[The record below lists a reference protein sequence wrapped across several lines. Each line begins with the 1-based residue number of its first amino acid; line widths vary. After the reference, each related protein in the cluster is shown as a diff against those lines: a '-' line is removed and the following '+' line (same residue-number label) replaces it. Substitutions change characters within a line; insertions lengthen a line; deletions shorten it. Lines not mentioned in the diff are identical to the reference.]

1 MTKRELIEALA
12 KKLGTTKRQAERF
25 LNGFSELVIDRVAKG
40 DKVSVTGFGVFD
52 LGKRAA
58 RRGVDPRT
66 QAEIK
71 IPAMKMPRFRAGKQL
86 KEAVRKTKG

>member
-1 MTKRELIEALA
+1 MTKREFIETLA
-12 KKLGTTKRQAERF
+12 KRAKISKRQAEN
-25 LNGFSELVIDRVAKG
+25 LIVEFSNIVIERVAKG
-40 DKVSVTGFGVFD
+40 EKVSITGFGVFD

-71 IPAMKMPRFRAGKQL
+71 IPAMKMPRFRAGKRL
-86 KEAVRKTKG
+86 KEAVRK

>member
-1 MTKRELIEALA
+1 MTKRELIEKLA
-12 KKLGTTKRQAERF
+12 KKNNVSKRKAETF
-25 LNGFSELVIDRVAKG
+25 LNSFSNLVMETVSKNQ
-40 DKVSVTGFGVFD
+40 KVSVTGFGVFD

-71 IPAMKMPRFRAGKQL
+71 IPAMKMPRFRAGKRF
-86 KEAVRKTKG
+86 KESVR

>member
-1 MTKRELIEALA
+1 MTKRELIEKLA
-12 KKLGTTKRQAERF
+12 KKNSVSKRKAETF
-25 LNGFSELVIDRVAKG
+25 LNSFSDLVMETVSKNQ
-40 DKVSVTGFGVFD
+40 KVSVTGFGVFD

-71 IPAMKMPRFRAGKQL
+71 IPAMKMPRFRAGKRF
-86 KEAVRKTKG
+86 KESVR

>member
-1 MTKRELIEALA
+1 MTKRQLVEEMS
-12 KKLGTTKRQAERF
+12 KRTKLSKRQAENF
-25 LNGFSELVIDRVAKG
+25 LKELTDIVTTRISKNE
-40 DKVSVTGFGVFD
+40 KVSITGFGVFD

-71 IPAMKMPRFRAGKQL
+71 IPAMPMPRFRAGKRL
-86 KEAVRKTKG
+86 KEAVRK

>member
-1 MTKRELIEALA
+1 MTKRQLVETLA
-12 KKLGTTKRQAERF
+12 KKTGLGKRQVENF
-25 LNGFSELVIDRVAKG
+25 LLTLANTVGETVSKG
-40 DKVSVTGFGVFD
+40 EKVSITGFGVFD

-71 IPAMKMPRFRAGKQL
+71 IPAMKMPRFRAGKRL
-86 KEAVRKTKG
+86 KEAVRKGK

>member
-1 MTKRELIEALA
+1 MTKRQLIETLA
-12 KKLGTTKRQAERF
+12 KRVKISKRQAENILHEF
-25 LNGFSELVIDRVAKG
+25 TDIVVE
-40 DKVSVTGFGVFD
+40 KVSKGEKVSITGFGVFD

-71 IPAMKMPRFRAGKQL
+71 IPSMKMPRFRAGKRL
-86 KEAVRKTKG
+86 KESVRK

>member
-1 MTKRELIEALA
+1 MTKRQLVETMA
-12 KKLGTTKRQAERF
+12 KRLKISKTQ
-25 LNGFSELVIDRVAKG
+25 SESFINHFTEVVVE
-40 DKVSVTGFGVFD
+40 KVSKGEKVSITGFGVFD

-71 IPAMKMPRFRAGKQL
+71 IPAMKMPRFRAGKNL
-86 KEAVRKTKG
+86 KNAVR

>member
-1 MTKRELIEALA
+1 MTKRELVEKLA
-12 KKLGTTKRQAERF
+12 KKNNISKRKAEAF
-25 LNGFSELVIDRVAKG
+25 LNSFSNLVMETVSKNQ
-40 DKVSVTGFGVFD
+40 KVSVTGFGVFD

-71 IPAMKMPRFRAGKQL
+71 IPAMKMPRFRAGKRF
-86 KEAVRKTKG
+86 KESVR